1 MIFVCFSERWGFF
14 WHYLKLSFPL
24 DFSLVMEC
32 YCSLVCLAFYALTT
46 LQLCQRP
53 LDQISRKFQS
63 TIFWLQ
69 QKLRFVVTKCNIHL
83 KDGHHKEVLEWAVSR
98 NGSERWLLGLLP
110 WLLARLSPLSYQVVV
125 NFFWPQGSKPSRIWR
140 GMFTFLLP
148 LYWNVYFITLAIA
161 LGGNQFMDLL
171 ELEANTF
178 PLVHILAN
186 LCPFLE
192 FSRVFVRMVVD
203 FGGPLMPPSWSLLQ
217 VDNFSRNWS

>member
-1 MIFVCFSERWGFF
+1 MSSFLCSYHIATLPKTTWSNFTKVSKYNLLTATKAQVCSD
-14 WHYLKLSFPL
+14 K
-24 DFSLVMEC
+24 
-32 YCSLVCLAFYALTT
+32 
-46 LQLCQRP
+46 
-53 LDQISRKFQS
+53 
-63 TIFWLQ
+63 
-69 QKLRFVVTKCNIHL
+69 KCNIHL

-192 FSRVFVRMVVD
+192 FSCVFVRMVVD